1 MAYIWGGELPRHA
14 SADAMTDLLIAEFSP
29 ATLAQMSGGA
39 QLQLVKALTR
49 NVVDRLALA
58 NARLATVR

>member
-1 MAYIWGGELPRHA
+1 
-14 SADAMTDLLIAEFSP
+14 MTDMLVAEYTP
-29 ATLAQMSGGA
+29 QALAEISGGA

>member
-1 MAYIWGGELPRHA
+1 
-14 SADAMTDLLIAEFSP
+14 MTDLLIAEFEP
-29 ATLAQMSGGA
+29 AALALMSLGA

>member
-1 MAYIWGGELPRHA
+1 
-14 SADAMTDLLIAEFSP
+14 MTDLLMAEFDP
-29 ATLAQMSGGA
+29 AALGQMSLSA

-58 NARLATVR
+58 NQRLATAR